1 MVERPPRFEPVA
13 RVAVDPATA
22 RVHEAGWQ
30 SWSPSL
36 TYGVRDGPS
45 RPGGVLGR
53 IANWRPGT
61 AIPDAGFQAEGVLA
75 IQPGA
80 GEPVQL
86 LGTEL
91 PGGPLASVR
100 ASLEGDAL
108 VVTASAPVAASTD
121 GGPGGIDGALAR
133 WADRYAA
140 AAGVPAHASAPTV
153 WCSWYHYFAHV
164 TEPDI
169 DENLRAIDE
178 ADLPVEVVQVDD
190 GYQAGMGDWLLPS
203 DRFRSVPAL
212 LGRIRAA
219 GRRAGLWVAP
229 FIAGAESELVRRHPD
244 WLVGGAEE
252 PVSAGENWGQA
263 LFALDL
269 THDGVRGYLC
279 DVFAELRSWGVDYF
293 KLDFLYA
300 GALPGRRRGELSGIE
315 AYRSGLA
322 LIREATRGGYL
333 VGCGAPLLPSV
344 GLVDAMRVS
353 PDTAPNWE
361 PANGD
366 MSEPGGRA
374 AAATGQGRAW
384 QHGRFWVNDPDC
396 LIVRPA
402 VEQRERWAA
411 HVERYGGLRA
421 SSDRVLDLD
430 AWGLATTTRLLT
442 SAPVTPFV
450 PG

>member
-1 MVERPPRFEPVA
+1 M
-13 RVAVDPATA
+13 
-22 RVHEAGWQ
+22 
-30 SWSPSL
+30 
-36 TYGVRDGPS
+36 TYGVAEAPS

-61 AIPDAGFQAEGVLA
+61 SIPNAGFQAEGVLA
-75 IQPGA
+75 VVPA
-80 GEPVQL
+80 EGEPVQTFGVERAGEPL
-86 LGTEL
+86 PSIRAEL
-91 PGGPLASVR
+91 D
-100 ASLEGDAL
+100 GDTL
-108 VVTASAPVAASTD
+108 VVTATSPVSQGRD
-121 GGPGGIDGALAR
+121 DGPGGIDGALAR
-133 WADRYAA
+133 WADRHAA
-140 AAGVPAHASAPTV
+140 NERVGPLTPAPTV

-164 TEPDI
+164 TEADI
-169 DENLRAIDE
+169 DENLRAIDD
-178 ADLPVEVVQVDD
+178 AGLPVEVVQVDD

-203 DRFRSVPAL
+203 DRFRSVPGL
-212 LGRIRAA
+212 IRRIRAD

-229 FIAGAESELVRRHPD
+229 FIAGAESDLVRRHPD
-244 WLVGGAEE
+244 WLVGGEDG

-263 LFALDL
+263 LFALDV
-269 THDGVRGYLC
+269 THEGVRRYLA
-279 DVFAELRSWGVDYF
+279 DVFAEMQGWGVDYF

-300 GALPGRRRGELSGIE
+300 GALPGGRRHQASAIE
-315 AYRSGLA
+315 AYRSGLE
-322 LIREATRGGYL
+322 LIREATTGAYL
-333 VGCGAPLLPSV
+333 LGCGAPLLPSV

-366 MSEPGGRA
+366 MSEPAGRA

-402 VEQRERWAA
+402 VERRDAWAG

-421 SSDRVLDLD
+421 SSDRILELDE
-430 AWGLATTTRLLT
+430 WGLETTARLLT
-442 SAPVTPFV
+442 RVLPTPFV